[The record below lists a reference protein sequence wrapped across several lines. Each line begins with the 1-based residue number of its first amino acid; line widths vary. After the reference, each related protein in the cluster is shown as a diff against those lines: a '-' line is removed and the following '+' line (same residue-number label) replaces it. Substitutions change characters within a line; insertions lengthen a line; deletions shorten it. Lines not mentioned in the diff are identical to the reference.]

1 MTNTLNQRKQ
11 KRRVLRGE
19 RLLRRLVWVG
29 GILVGLLV
37 FWLWQTNPPLIDSQI
52 VPEASLRRE
61 WIGYPD
67 LELKTR
73 VSSLEKQMQF
83 ATGLS
88 RLRSGF
94 LFFEPATGEY
104 TALRPGD
111 AFSAASIIKLPVLVE
126 LFRQVDQGQ
135 VRLDEKLILQAIDKG
150 GGSGWIQYRKNGT
163 QFSLLYVATLM
174 IVRSDNTATNM
185 IIRRLGGA
193 ETLNRQFQ
201 RWGLEKTVLRQPL
214 PDLKGQNTSSPQDL
228 ALLLVELERGHLL
241 TTTSHQQAYEILR
254 RTRIRSLLPSGLG
267 PGVQI
272 FHKTGDIGKM
282 VGDAGI
288 ILLPNGKRY
297 IAVAMVER
305 PRNDRRANQ
314 LISKLSQLYYH
325 YQNLPLTQ
333 K

>member
-1 MTNTLNQRKQ
+1 MTDTLNQRRQ
-11 KRRVLRGE
+11 KRRVLTGE
-19 RLLRRLVWVG
+19 RLLRRLAWVG
-29 GILVGLLV
+29 GILSGLLV
-37 FWLWQTNPPLIDSQI
+37 FWLWQTNPPLIESQI

-61 WIGYPD
+61 WMGYPD
-67 LELKTR
+67 LALKTR
-73 VSSLEKQMQF
+73 VSLLEQQMQF

-88 RLRSGF
+88 GLHSGF

-126 LFRQVDQGQ
+126 LLRQVDQGQ
-135 VRLDEKLILQAIDKG
+135 VRLDEKLILQPADKG
-150 GGSGWIQYRKNGT
+150 GGSGWIQYLKNGT
-163 QFSLLYVATLM
+163 QFPVLYVATLM

-193 ETLNRQFQ
+193 EYLNRQFQ

-214 PDLKGQNTSSPQDL
+214 PDLKGENTSSPQDL
-228 ALLLVELERGHLL
+228 ALILVELERGHLL
-241 TTTSHQQAYEILR
+241 SATTRQRAYEILR
-254 RTRIRSLLPSGLG
+254 RTRVRSLLPPGLG
-267 PGVQI
+267 PGAQI
-272 FHKTGDIGKM
+272 LHKTGDIGKM

-288 ILLPNGKRY
+288 VILPKGKRY

-305 PRNDRRANQ
+305 PRNDHRANQ

-325 YQNLPLTQ
+325 YQNLPSTQ
-333 K
+333 R